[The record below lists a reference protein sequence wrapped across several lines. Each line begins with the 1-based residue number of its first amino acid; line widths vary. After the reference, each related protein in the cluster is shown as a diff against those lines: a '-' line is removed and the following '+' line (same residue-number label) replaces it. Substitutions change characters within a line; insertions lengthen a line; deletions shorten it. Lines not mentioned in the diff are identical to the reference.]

1 MSYKNYSHYSDH
13 DKKQIIEKLYIDKGL
28 SFASIAEELNTY
40 ANKIRRDALKYQIP
54 IRDKSAAQANAIK
67 TGSHKHPT
75 KGTERSESTKNKIG
89 KSVMKS
95 WDNLDDKELKK
106 RKNKAKQLWN
116 RLSDDE
122 KQHRLN
128 LANQA
133 VRTSSK
139 VGSKLEHFLLKQLV
153 SNGYKVDFHKEQILT
168 NTKLQI
174 DLFLPTMNIAIE
186 VDGPSH
192 FLPVW
197 GADTLAKNQ
206 KYDKK
211 KTGLILGKGLK
222 LIRIKQTHD
231 FSKSR
236 ASVLYDKL
244 EQAIDK
250 IKNST
255 KRSIEIED

>member
-1 MSYKNYSHYSDH
+1 MSYKNYSQYSDY
-13 DKKQIIEKLYIDKGL
+13 DKKQIIENLYISKGL
-28 SFASIAEELNTY
+28 SFANIAEQLNTY
-40 ANKIRRDALKYQIP
+40 ANKIRRDALKYKIP

-67 TGSHKHPT
+67 TGAHKHPT
-75 KGTERSESTKNKIG
+75 KGTERSDLTKNKIG

-95 WDNLDDKELKK
+95 WDNLDKKELKK
-106 RKNKAKQLWN
+106 RQNKAKQLWN
-116 RLSDDE
+116 KLSDDE

-133 VRTSSK
+133 VRNSSK
-139 VGSKLEHFLLKQLV
+139 IGSKLEHFLLEQLV

-222 LIRIKQTHD
+222 LIRIKQIHD

-236 ASVLYDKL
+236 AFVLYDKL

-250 IKNST
+250 IKKST